1 MTSTSTIGTANPPAL
16 ARTVRD
22 VIAHQ
27 PELVNEVWCRKIFRH
42 ILLALERSHTLHL
55 PHAPVSP
62 DTVGFDAAGDAI
74 LVPSA
79 HAGDEPGEAQDIH
92 ALCELVHHAIT
103 GEPQPVTPLR
113 GRAPGYSESLV
124 GAVDKCLFGDPA
136 ERPQTIGELRNLL
149 GIVALGPAVP
159 SGAPML
165 MPDMPVRPAQGGAR
179 WPGNWR
185 GWLLIGLAAV
195 VLLAAAA
202 AFVTLLHGADAGDNV
217 VLTLP
222 EAVPAAKSL
231 DPNEKLVRPPT
242 QAPLPALPAATPPA
256 AHGAPATPAPA
267 PVASRDAGAAPVHG
281 VPAAPAAPAAAPQPA
296 TAAPARP
303 APQAGTVAQRREQA
317 DRDTTYKLMI
327 KPWGTV
333 YVDGDERGVS
343 PPLKKLT
350 LPAGRHTLRVVNP
363 NYRDR
368 VIRIEAGKRAAG
380 RIDIDFSAPSR

>member
-1 MTSTSTIGTANPPAL
+1 MTSTSTIGTAQPPAL

-42 ILLALERSHTLHL
+42 ILLALDRSHTLRV
-55 PHAPVSP
+55 PHAPISP
-62 DTVGFDAAGDAI
+62 DTIGFDAAGDAI
-74 LVPSA
+74 LAPSA
-79 HAGDEPGEAQDIH
+79 PAGEEPGEAQDIH
-92 ALCELVHHAIT
+92 ALCAVVHHAIT
-103 GEPQPVTPLR
+103 GEPQPVSPLR
-113 GRAPGYSESLV
+113 GRAAGYSEALV

-136 ERPQTIGELRNLL
+136 GRPQTTGELRNLL

-159 SGAPML
+159 SGAPPL
-165 MPDMPVRPAQGGAR
+165 MPDMPMQSRGGER
-179 WPGNWR
+179 WQGNWQR
-185 GWLLIGLAAV
+185 WLLVGLAAV

-202 AFVTLLHGADAGDNV
+202 ALVVLLRGGDAGDNV

-222 EAVPAAKSL
+222 EAVPPAKSL
-231 DPNEKLVRPPT
+231 DPNEKLVHSPAH
-242 QAPLPALPAATPPA
+242 APLPALPAATPPL
-256 AHGAPATPAPA
+256 APSATTPAPA
-267 PVASRDAGAAPVHG
+267 PVVAHDAGAAPVQATSAPAPA
-281 VPAAPAAPAAAPQPA
+281 VALPPPAALPSRPAAQPA
-296 TAAPARP
+296 TTAQQRP
-303 APQAGTVAQRREQA
+303 APDREV
-317 DRDTTYKLMI
+317 TYKLMI

-350 LPAGRHTLRVVNP
+350 LSPGRHTLRVVNP